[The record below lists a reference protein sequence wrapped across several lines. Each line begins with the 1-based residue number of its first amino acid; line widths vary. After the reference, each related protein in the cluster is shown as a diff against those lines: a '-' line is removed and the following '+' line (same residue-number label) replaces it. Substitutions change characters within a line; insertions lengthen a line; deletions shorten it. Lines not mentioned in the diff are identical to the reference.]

1 MRHSTF
7 IFFFSST
14 NTLPRIS
21 SSPQPKI
28 SLMFQTNDS
37 KPKGGARGELRRSR
51 VQVTQRTWNADI
63 MWVTHHGTRT
73 SPATATFDSLINSS
87 SLLMWRM
94 VLFLVF
100 CCSLFI
106 FCQTRWE
113 YAWSVEMWSEGG
125 WEWMQNWWKKKMLRD
140 VDSKKE
146 KVFFSFFL
154 LYFLHKRG
162 KVVESEWRI
171 QVKKGYFRFPCE
183 WTSNC
188 LERNEI
194 FLRS

>member
-1 MRHSTF
+1 MTVSWRHGVIKKAGSDKRREEKKYIIITNETLD
-7 IFFFSST
+7 IYLFFSST
-14 NTLPRIS
+14 KSLPRVS

-37 KPKGGARGELRRSR
+37 KPKGGGARGELRRSR

-73 SPATATFDSLINSS
+73 SPATATFDSLLNSS
-87 SLLMWRM
+87 SLLKWRM

-100 CCSLFI
+100 CCILFI

-125 WEWMQNWWKKKMLRD
+125 WEWRQNWWKKKMLRD
-140 VDSKKE
+140 VDSIKD
-146 KVFFSFFL
+146 FFFL
-154 LYFLHKRG
+154 LF
-162 KVVESEWRI
+162 V
-171 QVKKGYFRFPCE
+171 
-183 WTSNC
+183 
-188 LERNEI
+188 I
-194 FLRS
+194 FSS